1 MNIKSSFKN
10 KILRILKSISSA
22 HRAELVSEFS
32 SAGHFYS
39 PIPGP
44 EDIGRREVALQEPT
58 GIDLNVD
65 NQVQLLQSLHKF
77 YPEMPFA
84 DQAVENGRFSFAQNY
99 FCHSDA
105 IYLYSM
111 LRHFKPRRFIEIGSG
126 HSSALALDTAEF
138 FLDGSLEF
146 TFIEPYPD
154 RLNANL
160 KPQDSVKCRLIEKQV
175 QGVPVDIFDQLEAN
189 DFLFVDSAHVS
200 KVGSDVNHILFKIL
214 PRLKPGVLVHIHDI
228 FFPFEYPADW
238 FNEGRAWNEAYLV
251 RAFLQYNTQFQM
263 RLFSDYLGKT
273 QREWLAEKMP
283 LCLKNTG
290 ASLWLQK
297 CS

>member
-1 MNIKSSFKN
+1 MNLKSAFKN
-10 KILRILKSISSA
+10 KLSHILKAMSPLPK
-22 HRAELVSEFS
+22 AEIISEFS

-44 EDIGRREVALQEPT
+44 EDILRREVALQEPT
-58 GIDLNVD
+58 GIDFNVD
-65 NQVQLLQSLHKF
+65 NQVQLLQSLHRF
-77 YPEMPFA
+77 YPEMPFSE
-84 DQAVENGRFSFAQNY
+84 QLVENGRFSFAQNY

-126 HSSALALDTAEF
+126 HSSALAMDTAEF

-154 RLNANL
+154 RLKANL

-175 QGVPVDIFDQLEAN
+175 QDLPLEIFDELDAN
-189 DFLFVDSAHVS
+189 DFLFVDSSHVS
-200 KVGSDVNHILFKIL
+200 KVGSDVNYILFKIL

-228 FFPFEYPADW
+228 FFPFEYPEGW

-251 RAFLQYNTQFQM
+251 RAFLQYNRDFKVL
-263 RLFSDYLGKT
+263 LFADYLGKT
-273 QREWLAEKMP
+273 QREFLAENMP
-283 LCLKNTG
+283 LCLKDTG
-290 ASLWLQK
+290 GSLWLQK
-297 CS
+297 NF

>member
-1 MNIKSSFKN
+1 MKINLRPPFFSFAAQNYEAKPVPEF
-10 KILRILKSISSA
+10 A
-22 HRAELVSEFS
+22 VS
-32 SAGHFYS
+32 GHFYS

-44 EDIGRREVALQEPT
+44 EDILRREVALQEPT
-58 GIDLNVD
+58 GIDFNVD
-65 NQVQLLQSLHKF
+65 NQVQLLQSLHRF
-77 YPEMPFA
+77 YPEMPFSE
-84 DQAVENGRFSFAQNY
+84 QLVENGRFSFAQNY

-126 HSSALALDTAEF
+126 HSSALAMDTAEF

-154 RLNANL
+154 RLKANL

-175 QGVPVDIFDQLEAN
+175 QDLPLEIFDELDAN
-189 DFLFVDSAHVS
+189 DFLFVDSSHVS
-200 KVGSDVNHILFKIL
+200 KVGSDVNYILFKIL

-228 FFPFEYPADW
+228 FFPFEYPEGW

-251 RAFLQYNTQFQM
+251 RAFLQYNTKFEM

-283 LCLKNTG
+283 LCLKDTG
-290 ASLWLQK
+290 GSLWLQK
-297 CS
+297 SF